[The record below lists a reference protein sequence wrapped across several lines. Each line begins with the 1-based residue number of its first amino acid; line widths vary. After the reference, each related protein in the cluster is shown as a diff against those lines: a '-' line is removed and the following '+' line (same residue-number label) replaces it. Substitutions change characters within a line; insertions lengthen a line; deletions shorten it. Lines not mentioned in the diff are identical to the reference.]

1 MLLSS
6 PKNEVI
12 LLEYRTPVGSA
23 PCSFPQRT
31 IWQAVSSSWDKYFQT
46 PGSYKYRERV
56 QSRILFQMEVT
67 ADKGTYF
74 LIQKQLGALLL
85 HLPFF
90 YGKFGIEI
98 SHVQPACFR

>member
-23 PCSFPQRT
+23 PLFLSPSGPSGRLFLHSGINIFRLQDRINTGNGCSL
-31 IWQAVSSSWDKYFQT
+31 
-46 PGSYKYRERV
+46 
-56 QSRILFQMEVT
+56 RILFQMEVT

-85 HLPFF
+85 HLPSFM
-90 YGKFGIEI
+90 EN
-98 SHVQPACFR
+98 SV